1 MTSCSTSRRLF
12 LGGGAA
18 VACALGLPT
27 RVLAQTEPYALGEF
41 HRPDAAL
48 SVALS
53 PDGRRL
59 AVLQQTPQG
68 DRQRAILD
76 IVSAD
81 DPGGARVRVPI
92 GDVQAQRLEWADD
105 RHVLLVVITETEVQ
119 GNRPM
124 HSMIREQ
131 GRTITA
137 RRVLS
142 IDADTGRGLALFGE
156 DRQALNYNLDLG
168 RIIDTVSDRPGHILM
183 AARGF
188 NLLNELYRVSLS
200 TGRSELV
207 ERGVARTL
215 DWKTVDGVPVLRR
228 DLSARGDVQTWRA
241 RPIGGSEWRFVRS
254 DRILEQPQFTWAGPS
269 ETAGA
274 VRVLARA
281 EGEDVIAL
289 RDMDLTTLQ
298 LGPPIRTREGFDAD
312 HEVLD
317 AARRPIATGF
327 VVDRLDYDF
336 PDPAVAPHYR
346 AMNRFFNDEAS
357 VRIVGA
363 DTARNRI
370 LTYVEGP
377 REPGA
382 WYLYNRQARDYTNIA
397 ARRTLE
403 AQRLA
408 PMTRLRVATRDG
420 SEIGAY
426 LTRPSSGA
434 KGPLIALVHGG
445 PQVRDAW
452 SYDRQAQALASQG
465 FWVVQPNFRGS
476 GGFGETFADQGD
488 RQWGGRVQEDIED
501 AVLAAVSEGGLD
513 ASRVGIMGASFGG
526 YSALMSPILRPDLY
540 KAAVSICGFSD
551 LPDLLAEQ
559 RRDDDSPGQ
568 QIYAREVVRLGDPR
582 ADAAEQVRWSP
593 RRRAGEMPCPVLM
606 THGVDDAIVPV
617 GHSRRM
623 RDALQGAGRPVE
635 LIEIADAGHGDWDLA
650 EEGRL
655 MARYVAFFRRH
666 LG

>member
-1 MTSCSTSRRLF
+1 M
-12 LGGGAA
+12 
-18 VACALGLPT
+18 
-27 RVLAQTEPYALGEF
+27 
-41 HRPDAAL
+41 
-48 SVALS
+48 ALS

-269 ETAGA
+269 ETESRRDAVPGADDAWCGRRHRAG
-274 VRVLARA
+274 RTLAPHARCA
-281 EGEDVIAL
+281 TGRRQTGRTD
-289 RDMDLTTLQ
+289 RDRRCGSRR
-298 LGPPIRTREGFDAD
+298 LGP
-312 HEVLD
+312 
-317 AARRPIATGF
+317 
-327 VVDRLDYDF
+327 
-336 PDPAVAPHYR
+336 
-346 AMNRFFNDEAS
+346 
-357 VRIVGA
+357 
-363 DTARNRI
+363 
-370 LTYVEGP
+370 
-377 REPGA
+377 
-382 WYLYNRQARDYTNIA
+382 
-397 ARRTLE
+397 
-403 AQRLA
+403 
-408 PMTRLRVATRDG
+408 
-420 SEIGAY
+420 
-426 LTRPSSGA
+426 
-434 KGPLIALVHGG
+434 
-445 PQVRDAW
+445 
-452 SYDRQAQALASQG
+452 
-465 FWVVQPNFRGS
+465 
-476 GGFGETFADQGD
+476 
-488 RQWGGRVQEDIED
+488 GR
-501 AVLAAVSEGGLD
+501 
-513 ASRVGIMGASFGG
+513 
-526 YSALMSPILRPDLY
+526 
-540 KAAVSICGFSD
+540 
-551 LPDLLAEQ
+551 
-559 RRDDDSPGQ
+559 
-568 QIYAREVVRLGDPR
+568 
-582 ADAAEQVRWSP
+582 
-593 RRRAGEMPCPVLM
+593 
-606 THGVDDAIVPV
+606 
-617 GHSRRM
+617 
-623 RDALQGAGRPVE
+623 GRPVDGP
-635 LIEIADAGHGDWDLA
+635 LRRLLSPPSRLTLTVIAQTP
-650 EEGRL
+650 
-655 MARYVAFFRRH
+655 
-666 LG
+666 